1 MIRCQHADK
10 RRLGCFYEASR
21 NDKCTVSLQ
30 ARWQKFSAFKS
41 RYKTS
46 NTGLHQS
53 VCLTMLD
60 LSVSKLATNLKD
72 GPNIGCKISTSIL
85 CENALFSVINA
96 HILLQCW
103 MLIKGFLKG
112 LPWTGAKMACF
123 RWHINWRIN
132 KINKNYF

>member
-1 MIRCQHADK
+1 MFLQSLLQRQMHRKLAGQVAKIQCIQITIQDLKH
-10 RRLGCFYEASR
+10 RLASISLP
-21 NDKCTVSLQ
+21 ND
-30 ARWQKFSAFKS
+30 AGFI
-41 RYKTS
+41 
-46 NTGLHQS
+46 
-53 VCLTMLD
+53 
-60 LSVSKLATNLKD
+60 VSKLATNLKD

-123 RWHINWRIN
+123 RWHMNWRIN